1 MRGRGRLPYNNT
13 VIFHAKFNMPY
24 FYAKGLLQS
33 LSEEIT
39 VPYVEKIVKIYL

>member
-1 MRGRGRLPYNNT
+1 
-13 VIFHAKFNMPY
+13 MPY